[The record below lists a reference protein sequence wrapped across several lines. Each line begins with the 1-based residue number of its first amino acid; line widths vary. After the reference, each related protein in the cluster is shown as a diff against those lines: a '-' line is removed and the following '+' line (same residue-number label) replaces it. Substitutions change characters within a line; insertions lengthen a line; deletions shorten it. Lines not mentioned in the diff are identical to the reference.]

1 MIRRAYILLILISII
16 GISATVGSDKLIKW
30 NFDDYT
36 KLTYEYRQL
45 MSSEV
50 AFFDD
55 AQKGLLTAN
64 LIVRIKDNK
73 YADVIYTDIKSYT
86 LSIDSLG
93 NYIKSD
99 SINMP
104 NQVLFQDLTPE
115 GNIDGNIDQG
125 SIMLAKTLFPITNK
139 KMKIGETTD
148 LKMSMPFN
156 MFGSNI
162 NVRGF
167 NRVKYESSDGGIA
180 KLSSVIDVSEY
191 TIPEEIDQDYLCY
204 LIGNSSFNFDSDK
217 GIFKDGVINLILAMG
232 INETDSTTMK
242 KTTKMMMEMNTEIIL
257 KLIKTE

>member
-1 MIRRAYILLILISII
+1 MINKKYISLILVSTIA
-16 GISATVGSDKLIKW
+16 ISATVVSNKLIKW

-36 KLTYEYRQL
+36 KLTYEYSQL
-45 MSSEV
+45 MSNEV
-50 AFFDD
+50 DFNDETL
-55 AQKGLLTAN
+55 KVLMTAN
-64 LIVRIKDNK
+64 LIVSIKDNK
-73 YADVIYTDIKSYT
+73 YADVIFTDRVSY
-86 LSIDSLG
+86 LFSKDSLG

-99 SINMP
+99 SLNMP
-104 NQVLFQDLTPE
+104 NHILFQDLTPE
-115 GNIDGNIDQG
+115 GNIEGSIDQG

-139 KMKIGETTD
+139 KMNIGETTD

-167 NRVKYESSDGGIA
+167 NRVKYESSDGGIL

-217 GIFKDGVINLILAMG
+217 GIFKDGVINLNLAMG
-232 INETDSTTMK
+232 INETDSIKMK
-242 KTTKMMMEMNTEIIL
+242 KTTKMMMEMNTEIKL